1 MSSSQQT
8 GYERFDELIRVLRRE
23 GHVQPAARLQTLL
36 HETAWTTSFELLG
49 ELDLAIVAFERSGPT
64 ISTDVRGL
72 LDSCM
77 SLVRRVRPNIR

>member
-23 GHVQPAARLQTLL
+23 GHVQPAARLQ
-36 HETAWTTSFELLG
+36 TAWTTSFELLG

-77 SLVRRVRPNIR
+77 SLVRRVWPNIR